1 MDLCRPAFRIS
12 VSLVLISTL
21 ADRPVIQTHPHS
33 PLPTPARPRVAVIG
47 AGKVGSTLTQRLA
60 EKQIA
65 DVILLD
71 VVPGLPQGIALDL
84 TQARGVERHDFEI
97 AGTNDYGDL
106 RAIDVVVITAG
117 KPRQP
122 GMSRDDLLEINGKIV
137 AQAAQKAIAN
147 SPQAIIVVVTNP
159 LDTMTYLAQKAT
171 GLPHHRVLGMAGVL
185 DSARFQTFIAMEL
198 GVSVLDVTTMVLGT
212 HGDSMVPLPRFCTVN
227 GIAITELM
235 DSATIDRLVHR
246 TRFAGGEI
254 VDLMKTG
261 GAFYAPASAA
271 ALMVEAILN
280 DRHRIIPAA
289 CYLQGEYGLKDL
301 YLGVPCRL
309 GRSGVQDIIQLQL
322 TDEEQASLIEAAKVI
337 EKQIN
342 RVQTLAF

>member
-1 MDLCRPAFRIS
+1 MCLTQ
-12 VSLVLISTL
+12 VSPLHDAL
-21 ADRPVIQTHPHS
+21 ADNPVTPTPPQS
-33 PLPTPARPRVAVIG
+33 SLPTPARPRVAVIG

-65 DVILLD
+65 DVVLLD

-84 TQARGVERHDFEI
+84 TEARGVERHDFEI
-97 AGTNDYGDL
+97 SGTNDYADL
-106 RAIDVVVITAG
+106 QAIDVVVITAG

-137 AQAAQKAIAN
+137 ATAAQHAIAQ
-147 SPQAIIVVVTNP
+147 SPQAIILVVTNP

-171 GLPHHRVLGMAGVL
+171 GLPYQRVIGMAGVL

-198 GVSVLDVTTMVLGT
+198 GVSVLDVSTMVLGT

-235 DSATIDRLVHR
+235 DAETIDRLVHR

-254 VDLMKTG
+254 VELMKTG

-280 DRHRIIPAA
+280 DRQRIVPAA
-289 CYLQGEYGLKDL
+289 CYLQGEYGLKNL

-309 GRSGVQDIIQLQL
+309 GRSGVQEIIQLQL
-322 TDEEQASLIEAAKVI
+322 TDGEQAMLVDAAKVI
-337 EKQIN
+337 EKQID
-342 RVQTLAF
+342 RVKDLVF